1 MEDASGVEYESGDDE
16 IEGHW
21 NSYVV
26 RRSSFVVRRS
36 RTHTQIIY
44 TGTRSDSRD
53 VTSKDYECMS
63 CDETCDENEVDEM
76 NETKNVTST
85 DEEMKDKTPHD
96 GDNENHLQS
105 NEPYVSNMKSKTF
118 LSQKPHIIVNTIEQ

>member
-1 MEDASGVEYESGDDE
+1 
-16 IEGHW
+16 
-21 NSYVV
+21 
-26 RRSSFVVRRS
+26 
-36 RTHTQIIY
+36 
-44 TGTRSDSRD
+44 
-53 VTSKDYECMS
+53 MS

-85 DEEMKDKTPHD
+85 DEEIKDKTPHD

-118 LSQKPHIIVNTIEQ
+118 LSQKPHIIVNTIEQCEA